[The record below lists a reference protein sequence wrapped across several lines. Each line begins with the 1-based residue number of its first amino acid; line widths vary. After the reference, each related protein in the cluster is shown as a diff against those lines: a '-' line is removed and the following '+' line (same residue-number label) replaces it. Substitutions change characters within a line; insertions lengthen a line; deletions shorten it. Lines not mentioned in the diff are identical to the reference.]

1 MHKKLARYLMKR
13 KDIDLWLSCLQE
25 ESEHK
30 QYLIEMVTASI
41 SESDSEDEIKICVQ
55 AFINSALEGEL
66 IEILDKIVVH
76 GKTFD
81 HNGTLQNLLI

>member
-1 MHKKLARYLMKR
+1 
-13 KDIDLWLSCLQE
+13 
-25 ESEHK
+25 
-30 QYLIEMVTASI
+30 MVTASI